1 MITFR
6 GHSALD
12 GLSIPEHVAMQL
24 KKEDYL
30 TLYNNLVRARTHD
43 LMYASRL
50 KKGKLT
56 AFYHQS
62 EGMEASAVAQA
73 SFLKKDDFMYPH
85 YRGHSVPHL
94 LSKGIDVKDYLA
106 EHCTKATGCS
116 AGVGGIHYS
125 YPEYGVFGVSGS
137 VGLIMP
143 IAMGSAL
150 AAKKNGKGQVC
161 VVSIGD
167 GGTNRGLFH
176 ETWLFASNWKL
187 PLIMVCE
194 NNGLAMF
201 THYTESQP
209 YEDIASLVKGYQVPT
224 DIVDGQ
230 DVIAISKVMLKAIAR
245 ARNGEGPSFIECKTE
260 RYNEHDI
267 GTPDLVETHHR
278 TEEEINKLR
287 ERDPIKICE
296 EQLLKKK
303 YLTKK
308 IIEQIKAEAKA
319 EADKAEQFADESP
332 LPTADILEGLLYAD

>member
-1 MITFR
+1 MK
-6 GHSALD
+6 
-12 GLSIPEHVAMQL
+12 L

-30 TLYNNLVRARTHD
+30 KLYRNLVRSRTQD
-43 LMYASRL
+43 IMYASRL

-56 AFYHQS
+56 AFYHQA
-62 EGMEASAVAQA
+62 EGMEAPAVAQA
-73 SFLKKDDFMYPH
+73 SFLRKDDFMYPH

-94 LSKGIDVKDYLA
+94 LSKGIDIKTYLA

-116 AGVGGIHYS
+116 AGVAGIHYS
-125 YPEYGVFGVSGS
+125 YPEDGVFGVSGA
-137 VGLIMP
+137 VGLVMP

-201 THYTESQP
+201 TSYKESQP
-209 YEDIASLVKGYQVPT
+209 YEDIASLVKGYQVPVAV
-224 DIVDGQ
+224 VDGQ
-230 DVIAISKVMLKAIAR
+230 DVIAISKEMLKAIER
-245 ARNGEGPSFIECKTE
+245 ARKGEGPSFIECKTE

-267 GTPDLVETHHR
+267 GTPDLVETRHR
-278 TEEEINKLR
+278 TKEEIDKLR
-287 ERDPIKICE
+287 ERDPVRICE
-296 EQLLKKK
+296 DQLLKKK
-303 YLTKK
+303 YLTPQL
-308 IIEQIKAEAKA
+308 IEQIKAEAKA
-319 EADKAEQFADESP
+319 EADEAERFADESP
-332 LPTADILEGLLYAD
+332 LPTPDILERLLYAPSP